1 MPDRTRP
8 VRIDDVI
15 AVKTIED
22 SCFPSP
28 WDIDVFATLA
38 SSEGCITLGR
48 GKQASM
54 QVIEN
59 NGSVAGYVVWED
71 CPDTSEGR
79 VLNIAVSKNLQ
90 RRGFGRSLLQHV
102 FDSLTVRGIK
112 TTTLEVRESNF
123 TARRFYERMGMEES
137 GSVPDYYEDEDAIIY
152 SITL

>member
-15 AVKTIED
+15 AVKAIED

-28 WDIDVFATLA
+28 WDIDVFVTLA

-48 GKQASM
+48 GKQVSM

-59 NGSVAGYVVWED
+59 NGSVAGYIVWED

-79 VLNIAVSKNLQ
+79 VLNIAVRKNLQ

-102 FDSLTVRGIK
+102 FDALTKRRIK
-112 TTTLEVRESNF
+112 TTTLEVRKSNL
-123 TARRFYERMGMEES
+123 AAHQFYERMGMEEL
-137 GSVPDYYEDEDAIIY
+137 GRVPNYYEDEDAIIY

>member
-28 WDIDVFATLA
+28 WDMDVFVTLA
-38 SSEGCITLGR
+38 GSEGCITLGR
-48 GKQASM
+48 GKQVSM

-59 NGSVAGYVVWED
+59 NGNVAGYVVWVD
-71 CPDTSEGR
+71 CSDTSEGR
-79 VLNIAVSKNLQ
+79 VLNIAVRKNLQ

-102 FDSLTVRGIK
+102 FDSLTERGIK
-112 TTTLEVRESNF
+112 TTTLEARESNL
-123 TARRFYERMGMEES
+123 AAHRFYERMGMEEL
-137 GSVPDYYEDEDAIIY
+137 GRVPNYYEDEDAITY